1 MVDIDKG
8 SKEIEK
14 MLYIIANKTGSR
26 REINK
31 INNIKDKA
39 SKKRRNDGSDS
50 SRDELD
56 SN

>member
-39 SKKRRNDGSDS
+39 SKKRRTDGSDS